1 MTTGNDNIIPGDGH
15 VLDALSV
22 YVDGAMEPDEQE
34 QVRAHIAQC
43 EDCRAEYLEMR
54 ATKQMLAALPTIAPP
69 RAFTLTQEMVAPRA
83 SFWQRIFAPRYAPRF
98 ATGSALAFGLL
109 VLILVSD
116 LGLMG
121 RNSANAPAAFVPGPV
136 SEAKF
141 VEPDSTATAAWH
153 QYGQQ
158 YGIVGTPPV
167 AMVPATAA
175 TVDANMV
182 SPAAGGSGNA
192 PNEAPGATGTSG
204 ATTSAGAPPTDL
216 IAEESATLSAQQT
229 ADSRLAMSVPQGS
242 GQQSGESYPALVPRA
257 DSNQSN
263 RDSYTV
269 FTADSGRQVLTALE
283 VALALLAVGLMV
295 GALVARKS
303 RA

>member
-22 YVDGAMEPDEQE
+22 YIDGAMEPDKQE
-34 QVRAHIAQC
+34 QVRTHIAKC
-43 EDCRAEYLEMR
+43 EDCRAEYLEMH

-69 RAFTLTQEMVAPRA
+69 RAFTLTQEMVAPRT
-83 SFWQRIFAPRYAPRF
+83 SFWQRIFVPRYAPRF

-109 VLILVSD
+109 VLILISD

-121 RNSANAPAAFVPGPV
+121 QYRANAPAAFVPGPV
-136 SEAKF
+136 SDAKF
-141 VEPDSTATAAWH
+141 VEPDSTATAAWN
-153 QYGQQ
+153 QYGHQ

-175 TVDANMV
+175 AADANMA
-182 SPAAGGSGNA
+182 SPAAGGSGA
-192 PNEAPGATGTSG
+192 AANEAPEATGTSG
-204 ATTSAGAPPTDL
+204 ATTSAGVPPTDL
-216 IAEESATLSAQQT
+216 KVEESATLSAQQT
-229 ADSRLAMSVPQGS
+229 ADSHIAVPMQGS
-242 GQQSGESYPALVPRA
+242 RQQSEESYPALVPRA
-257 DSNQSN
+257 ESKQSN

-283 VALALLAVGLMV
+283 VALALLAAGLMV
-295 GALVARKS
+295 GALLARKS